1 LQRGHALIILNLET
15 GLSKKKRDVVAT
27 ADLLLHPVRL
37 RVVQAFLGDRVLTT
51 ADLHAELADVPVA
64 SLYRHV
70 GLLADAGVLA
80 VVGERK
86 VRGAAE
92 RSYRLVLEAASVGAE
107 DAASMSADD
116 HRRAFTTFA
125 AMLLA
130 DFDRYLGRAAP
141 SGAAPDLAADRVGY
155 RQAAVWVT
163 DGEFDEMVAELAG
176 VLQARMRHQPG
187 GGRRRRLVS
196 TVHLPAD

>member
-1 LQRGHALIILNLET
+1 
-15 GLSKKKRDVVAT
+15 VAT

-37 RVVQAFLGDRVLTT
+37 RIVQAFLGDRTLTT
-51 ADLHAELADVPVA
+51 ADLHSLLPDVPVA

-70 GLLADAGVLA
+70 GVLADAGVLT

-92 RSYRLVLEAASVGAE
+92 RSYRLHLDAASVGGDEARR
-107 DAASMSADD
+107 MSTDD
-116 HRRAFTTFA
+116 HRRAFTAFV

-130 DFDRYLGRAAP
+130 DFDRYLQGTADA
-141 SGAAPDLAADRVGY
+141 DLAADRVGY

-163 DGEFDEMVAELAG
+163 DQEFDAMAADLAA
-176 VLQARMRHQPG
+176 VLRPRMANEPG
-187 GGRRRRLVS
+187 DGRRRRLVS
-196 TVHLPAD
+196 TVHVPADS

>member
-1 LQRGHALIILNLET
+1 
-15 GLSKKKRDVVAT
+15 VAS

-37 RVVQAFLGDRVLTT
+37 RIVQAFLGDRMLTT
-51 ADLHAELADVPVA
+51 TDLRAELPDVAVA
-64 SLYRHV
+64 TLYRHV
-70 GLLADAGVLA
+70 GVLADAGVLT

-92 RSYRLVLEAASVGAE
+92 RSYRLDLTAASLMPG
-107 DAASMSADD
+107 DAADMTADD

-125 AMLLA
+125 ATLMA
-130 DFDRYLGRAAP
+130 DFDRYVSRAAADGG
-141 SGAAPDLAADRVGY
+141 SPDLARDRVGY

-163 DGEFDEMVAELAG
+163 DEEFDAMVADLAA
-176 VLQARMRHQPG
+176 VLQARMANRPDG
-187 GGRRRRLVS
+187 ERRRRLIT

>member
-1 LQRGHALIILNLET
+1 M
-15 GLSKKKRDVVAT
+15 SS

-37 RVVQAFLGDRVLTT
+37 RILQAFLGDRVLTT
-51 ADLHAELADVPVA
+51 ADLRAELEYVPVA

-70 GLLADAGVLA
+70 AVLADAGVLR

-92 RSYRLVLEAASVGAE
+92 RSYRLDVAAASLT
-107 DAASMSADD
+107 AADVAAMSADD
-116 HRRAFTTFA
+116 HRRAFTTFVA
-125 AMLLA
+125 ALMA
-130 DFDRYLGRAAP
+130 EFDRYVERAAP
-141 SGAAPDLAADRVGY
+141 DGGALDLAGARVGY

-163 DGEFDEMVAELAG
+163 DEEYDAMVAELRA
-176 VLQARMRHQPG
+176 VLAARMANEPDG
-187 GGRRRRLVS
+187 ARRRRLVT